1 VYQQRH
7 DPTTPTATRPQPDA
21 LMAHVVYGLYA
32 ASFFNGVTALIGV
45 VIAYVKRG
53 DVAGHWLESHY
64 RWQIA
69 TFWWGLLLSVVG
81 GVLTLVLIGWLIL
94 SLAAVWFIY
103 RIVKGW
109 LRLGERRA
117 IENPNGFL

>member
-1 VYQQRH
+1 MHQRH
-7 DPTTPTATRPQPDA
+7 DPPPAARPQPDTI
-21 LMAHVVYGLYA
+21 MAHVVYGLYA
-32 ASFFNGVTALIGV
+32 ASFFNGVTAVIGV
-45 VIAYVKRG
+45 IIAYVKRG
-53 DVAGHWLESHY
+53 DVTGHWLATHY
-64 RWQIA
+64 QWQIA

-94 SLAAVWFIY
+94 LLAAVWFIF

-117 IENPNGFL
+117 IENPTGFL